1 MKYLQFTQL
10 RDSGRSYSVKAAVV
24 NFWHQ
29 DIFPSSVYHHLHV
42 LCRTLPEAKRILS
55 HNSWYESNI
64 SIVSVYFYS
73 PLCVTGTGITMFFH
87 FRSSG
92 TATIG
97 LLTTEIIGF
106 NQGKSPQDHLRK
118 AQNNCMLCHAI
129 PPHTQ

>member
-73 PLCVTGTGITMFFH
+73 LLCVTGTSITMFFH
-87 FRSSG
+87 FRSSE

-97 LLTTEIIGF
+97 LLTTEITGF
-106 NQGKSPQDHLRK
+106 NQGKKSTRSLEESAK
-118 AQNNCMLCHAI
+118 
-129 PPHTQ
+129 